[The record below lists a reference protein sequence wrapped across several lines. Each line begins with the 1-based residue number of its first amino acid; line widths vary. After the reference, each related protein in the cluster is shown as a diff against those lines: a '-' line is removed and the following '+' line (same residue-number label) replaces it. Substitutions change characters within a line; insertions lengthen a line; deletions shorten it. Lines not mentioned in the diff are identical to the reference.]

1 MIKNLNPL
9 QSLSTEIMTETLKTI
24 RASVIAIL
32 VIFAL
37 GTGYYFLLKRA
48 NVRIESGC
56 ATRGGQVLVQ
66 PASVSKCLYS
76 PTK

>member
-1 MIKNLNPL
+1 
-9 QSLSTEIMTETLKTI
+9 MTETLKTI

-37 GTGYYFLLKRA
+37 GTGYYFLLKPA
-48 NVRIESGC
+48 NVRIEYEC
-56 ATRGGQVLVQ
+56 AARGGQVLSQ

>member
-1 MIKNLNPL
+1 MN
-9 QSLSTEIMTETLKTI
+9 ETLQTI
-24 RASVIAIL
+24 RAYLIAIL
-32 VIFAL
+32 VILVL

-48 NVRIESGC
+48 NVRIESEC

>member
-1 MIKNLNPL
+1 MN
-9 QSLSTEIMTETLKTI
+9 ETLKTI

-32 VIFAL
+32 MILAL
-37 GTGYYFLLKRA
+37 GTGYYFLLKHA
-48 NVRIESGC
+48 NVRIESEC
-56 ATRGGQVLVQ
+56 VVRGGQVLVE

>member
-1 MIKNLNPL
+1 MN
-9 QSLSTEIMTETLKTI
+9 ETLKTI

-32 VIFAL
+32 LILAL

-48 NVRIESGC
+48 NVRIESEC
-56 ATRGGQVLVQ
+56 AARGGQVLSQ

-76 PTK
+76 PAK